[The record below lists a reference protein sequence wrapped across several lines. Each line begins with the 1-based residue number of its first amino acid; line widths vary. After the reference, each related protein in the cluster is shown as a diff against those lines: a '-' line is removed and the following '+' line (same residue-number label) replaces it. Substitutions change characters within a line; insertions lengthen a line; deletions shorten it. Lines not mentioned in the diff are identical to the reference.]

1 MCICCGWKI
10 KAEDLYVE
18 KMMNNVTSKRIST
31 VPVVTEE
38 CAIRGLTKS
47 AP

>member
-18 KMMNNVTSKRIST
+18 KIMNNVNLKRKIT
-31 VPVVTEE
+31 VPVGKEE
-38 CAIRGLTKS
+38 RAIRGLNKS